1 MKKCYLRYK
10 IVCFIIVRVVFF
22 IGNKIKN
29 ECKLFLIIL
38 VYGFFVLLFICSL
51 KEKR

>member
-29 ECKLFLIIL
+29 ECKLFLIIFWGIGL
-38 VYGFFVLLFICSL
+38 WFFCFVIYI
-51 KEKR
+51 